1 MSGRFSNV
9 NAILVVGHSG
19 NEKVYHQHHIPC
31 KIETTLYARRERY
44 AKQLRVLTFNQY
56 EEVIRQLDGDKGFD
70 DFLVSLMRVELEN
83 RQESNRKRK
92 IRSAHFPYTK
102 ILEEFDLSYLE
113 HISEA
118 QIHQLASCNFIQK
131 KQNIVLIGNP
141 GTGKTHLSIALG
153 LKARILH
160 EFQSPIGL
168 SLPLSLI
175 AQLRAESGKQIQYQ
189 WQRNSLTFTLRYL
202 SSYFSLFSLPILLNS
217 PYIF

>member
-9 NAILVVGHSG
+9 NAILIVGHSG

-44 AKQLRVLTFNQY
+44 AKQLRVPTFNQY

-83 RQESNRKRK
+83 RQESNLNRKT
-92 IRSAHFPYTK
+92 RSARFPYTK
-102 ILEEFDLSYLE
+102 TLEEFDLSYLE

-118 QIHQLASCNFIQK
+118 QLHQLASFNF
-131 KQNIVLIGNP
+131 KQNIVLVGNP

-160 EFQSPIGL
+160 EFQQAL
-168 SLPLSLI
+168 S
-175 AQLRAESGKQIQYQ
+175 G
-189 WQRNSLTFTLRYL
+189 
-202 SSYFSLFSLPILLNS
+202 
-217 PYIF
+217 